1 MDSVVNESLHLFLW
15 LGHGADIVS
24 TEDAINS
31 IFHAE
36 EDSDAMLLDECVCAL
51 RLIARSGALI

>member
-1 MDSVVNESLHLFLW
+1 MDSVVNESLRRFLW
-15 LGHGADIVS
+15 LMHGAGFVS

-31 IFHAE
+31 IVRAE
-36 EDSDAMLLDECVCAL
+36 EDSDAMLLDERVCAL